1 MIKILTKKKL
11 IKILKLIVANGYIF
25 EQKCDDF
32 ECLDKYIQNEV
43 DIAYEIG
50 GMDGL
55 FLAKELRKDIR
66 KKV

>member
-11 IKILKLIVANGYIF
+11 IKILKLLVANGYIF
-25 EQKCDDF
+25 DQKCDDF
-32 ECLDKYIQNEV
+32 ECLDKYVQNEA

-55 FLAKELRKDIR
+55 YLAQELMKDIR